1 MSICAVFVFYRF
13 NWSPECACICVTLCV
28 CAVIKQRFRKRH
40 NSVVYLPDMFPGVRE
55 SLLYHLSATSICAN
69 LLFFVSADWASA
81 VRRETEAADWRKEGW
96 MEGGRGGGKILIC
109 PAAAARPKQ
118 TMLERQTEESHL
130 SWSFGSGRVCLVDL
144 DTTVH
149 KYPSVWVGGMFDCT
163 TTMRRRFA
171 RCLLYFC
178 ADYLWPSALFRFRL
192 PLL

>member
-69 LLFFVSADWASA
+69 LLFLCLQIELLLSGEKQKQQTEGRKDGW
-81 VRRETEAADWRKEGW
+81 REGE
-96 MEGGRGGGKILIC
+96 GGGKILIC